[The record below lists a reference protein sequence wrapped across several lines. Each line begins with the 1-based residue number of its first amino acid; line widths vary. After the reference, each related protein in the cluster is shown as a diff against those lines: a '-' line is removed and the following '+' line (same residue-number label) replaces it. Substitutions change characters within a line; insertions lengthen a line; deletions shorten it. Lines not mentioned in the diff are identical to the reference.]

1 MERPSKRAKIS
12 ISISI
17 DDGHAFLKSELG
29 INAFRTWKQ
38 HKQKTSLDILPMDV
52 LVAHIRPLL
61 NVKQISN
68 TFTTSKIYR
77 HLKPTHKEKFTN
89 LVLKE
94 LKHRFCGVTRGGV
107 VFRYPPFTCYSFHT
121 RWECKNGVK
130 EACGIEFLLKKDHYN
145 SYESCG
151 GVKTV
156 HLRRACKINGIK
168 RHSVMTREE
177 MILILM
183 KL

>member
-1 MERPSKRAKIS
+1 MERPSKRAKMS

-17 DDGHAFLKSELG
+17 DDGHAFLKSEWG

-38 HKQKTSLDILPMDV
+38 HKKKTSLDILPMDV

-68 TFTTSKIYR
+68 TFTASKTYQ
-77 HLKPTHKEKFTN
+77 HMKPTHKEKFTK
-89 LVLKE
+89 LVLNE
-94 LKHRFCGVTRGGV
+94 FMTVLKGLLR
-107 VFRYPPFTCYSFHT
+107 PPAKLNRMALACVG
-121 RWECKNGVK
+121 RRVK
-130 EACGIEFLLKKDHYN
+130 EACGIELLLKKD
-145 SYESCG
+145 EPRGATCRG
-151 GVKTV
+151 RIKI

-168 RHSVMTREE
+168 RYSVMTKEE